1 MIDLRRKL
9 HNFTHPMLGRIL
21 MLHRV
26 VEHRSDAPSQRE
38 LEVTPDF
45 LEQTILDY
53 RQKGYTFISIDEFLR
68 RLGDME
74 APTHHPIL
82 RRHKEKYISL
92 TFDDGYQD
100 NHDIAYPL
108 LKRLEVPFAVYVT
121 TGFIDNRLPMWWYRC
136 ESREQC
142 QTCLSNAEVQ
152 QRERSYPGEQLGI
165 SFESLKTLDAE
176 PLCTIGVHTVSHPRL
191 DTLSLDDQQKEIIQS
206 HQELETL
213 LGHPVHHFSYPH
225 GAYNAD
231 TLTIVKQ
238 QSFRT
243 ALCAWGGTVRRGSN
257 PLTLPRIE
265 LRQP

>member
-9 HNFTHPMLGRIL
+9 HNLTHPMLGDIL

-26 VEHRSDAPSQRE
+26 VEQRSDNPSQRG

-53 RQKGYTFISIDEFLR
+53 RQKGFTFIKIDEL
-68 RLGDME
+68 
-74 APTHHPIL
+74 PISNFQFPL
-82 RRHKEKYISL
+82 FNSSLFVCL

-100 NHDIAYPL
+100 NYDIAYPL

-121 TGFIDNRLPMWWYRC
+121 TGFIDNRLPMWWY
-136 ESREQC
+136 
-142 QTCLSNAEVQ
+142 
-152 QRERSYPGEQLGI
+152 PGEKLGI
-165 SFESLKTLDAE
+165 NTESLKMLDAD
-176 PLCTIGVHTVSHPRL
+176 PLCTIGAHTISHPRL
-191 DTLSLDDQQKEIIQS
+191 DTLSLDDQQKEIAHS
-206 HQELETL
+206 RQELETL
-213 LGHPVHHFSYPH
+213 LGHAVHHFSYPH

-243 ALCAWGGTVRRGSN
+243 ALCAWGGTVRQGAK
-257 PLTLPRIE
+257 PLLLPRIE

>member
-9 HNFTHPMLGRIL
+9 HNLTHPVLGRIL

-26 VEHRSDAPSQRE
+26 VEHRSDDPAQRE

-53 RQKGYTFISIDEFLR
+53 RQKGYTFIKIDEL
-68 RLGDME
+68 
-74 APTHHPIL
+74 PIFNFQFSIFNSS
-82 RRHKEKYISL
+82 RFVCL

-100 NHDIAYPL
+100 NHDIAYPML
-108 LKRLEVPFAVYVT
+108 RRLEVPFAVYVT
-121 TGFIDNRLPMWWYRC
+121 TGFIDNRLPMWWYA
-136 ESREQC
+136 S
-142 QTCLSNAEVQ
+142 
-152 QRERSYPGEQLGI
+152 ERLGI
-165 SFESLKTLDAE
+165 TTESLKALDAA
-176 PLCTIGVHTVSHPRL
+176 PLCTIGAHTVSHPRL
-191 DTLSLDDQQKEIIQS
+191 DTLSFDDQQKEIAQS
-206 HQELETL
+206 RQELEAL
-213 LGHPVHHFSYPH
+213 LDHPIHHFSYPH

-243 ALCAWGGTVRRGSN
+243 ALCAWGGTVRRGAI

>member
-9 HNFTHPMLGRIL
+9 HNLTHPMLGRIL

-26 VEHRSDAPSQRE
+26 VEHRSDDPAQRE

-53 RQKGYTFISIDEFLR
+53 RQKGYTFISIDELSS
-68 RLGDME
+68 LLT
-74 APTHHPIL
+74 THYTLSTKKNIC
-82 RRHKEKYISL
+82 I

-108 LKRLEVPFAVYVT
+108 LKHLEVPFAVYVT
-121 TGFIDNRLPMWWYRC
+121 TGFIDNRLPMWWYA
-136 ESREQC
+136 S
-142 QTCLSNAEVQ
+142 
-152 QRERSYPGEQLGI
+152 ERLGI
-165 SFESLKTLDAE
+165 TTESLKALDAD
-176 PLCTIGVHTVSHPRL
+176 PLCTIGAHTVSHPRL
-191 DTLSLDDQQKEIIQS
+191 DTLSLDDQQKEIAQS
-206 HQELETL
+206 RQELEAL
-213 LGHPVHHFSYPH
+213 LDHPIHHFSYPH

-238 QSFRT
+238 QPFRT
-243 ALCAWGGTVRRGSN
+243 ALCAWGGTVRRGAN

-265 LRQP
+265 LRQK

>member
-9 HNFTHPMLGRIL
+9 HNLTHPMLGRIL

-26 VEHRSDAPSQRE
+26 VEHRSDDPAQRE

-53 RQKGYTFISIDEFLR
+53 RQKGYTFIKIDEL
-68 RLGDME
+68 
-74 APTHHPIL
+74 PIFNFQFSIFNSS
-82 RRHKEKYISL
+82 RFVCL

-121 TGFIDNRLPMWWYRC
+121 TGFIDNRLPMWWYA
-136 ESREQC
+136 S
-142 QTCLSNAEVQ
+142 
-152 QRERSYPGEQLGI
+152 EQLGI
-165 SFESLKTLDAE
+165 SSESLKILDAD
-176 PLCTIGVHTVSHPRL
+176 PLCTIGAHTVSHPRL
-191 DTLSLDDQQKEIIQS
+191 DTLSFDDQQKEIAQS
-206 HQELETL
+206 RQELEAL
-213 LGHPVHHFSYPH
+213 LDHPIHHFSYPH
-225 GAYNAD
+225 GAYNDD

-243 ALCAWGGTVRRGSN
+243 ALCAWGGTVRRGAI

-265 LRQP
+265 LKQP

>member
-9 HNFTHPMLGRIL
+9 HNLTHPMLGRIL

-26 VEHRSDAPSQRE
+26 VEHRSEEPSQRE

-53 RQKGYTFISIDEFLR
+53 RQKGYTFIKIDEL
-68 RLGDME
+68 
-74 APTHHPIL
+74 PIFNFQFSIFNSS
-82 RRHKEKYISL
+82 RFVCL

-121 TGFIDNRLPMWWYRC
+121 TGFIDNRLPMWWYA
-136 ESREQC
+136 S
-142 QTCLSNAEVQ
+142 
-152 QRERSYPGEQLGI
+152 ERLGI
-165 SFESLKTLDAE
+165 TTESLKALDAD
-176 PLCTIGVHTVSHPRL
+176 PLCTIGAHTVSHPRL
-191 DTLSLDDQQKEIIQS
+191 DTLSLDDQQKEIAQS
-206 HQELETL
+206 RQELEAL
-213 LGHPVHHFSYPH
+213 LGHPIHHFSYPH

-243 ALCAWGGTVRRGSN
+243 ALCAWGGTVRRGAN

-265 LRQP
+265 LRQK